1 MQSCQKSP
9 KGFTIVNNVFLHV
22 LILFSIL
29 SALFILYISK
39 LTTDEFNKE
48 FIKIVN
54 RAFNPTELKKI
65 DKNDLL
71 KNNLKYIEPL
81 ILNTYI
87 EQYSKYPDDL
97 REEINLKVK
106 EEIFIVI
113 GALILCCILI
123 NVIPGKF
130 FKYCNGLS
138 TLLLELLVAFSMVGF
153 IEFWFF
159 TNVASKFVPVKPSFL
174 EDYMRKKL
182 ADYL

>member
-1 MQSCQKSP
+1 MESCQKSP
-9 KGFTIVNNVFLHV
+9 KSFTLVNNVFLHV

-48 FIKIVN
+48 FINIVN
-54 RAFNPTELKKI
+54 RLFSPSELEKI
-65 DKNDLL
+65 DKNGLL
-71 KNNLKYIEPL
+71 KKELKDVDSV
-81 ILNTYI
+81 ILSTYI
-87 EQYSKYPDDL
+87 EEYSKYPDQL
-97 REEINLKVK
+97 REDINLKIK

-138 TLLLELLVAFSMVGF
+138 TLIVELLVAFSMVGF

-174 EDYMRKKL
+174 EDYIRKKVVN
-182 ADYL
+182 YL